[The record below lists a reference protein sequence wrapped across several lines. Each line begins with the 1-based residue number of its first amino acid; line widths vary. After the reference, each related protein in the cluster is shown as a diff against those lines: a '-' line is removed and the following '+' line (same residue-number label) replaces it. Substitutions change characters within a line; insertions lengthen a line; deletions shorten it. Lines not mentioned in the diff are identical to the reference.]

1 MNTLSYTDNID
12 TTLWRCVTNSIV
24 RHLIIIRYNEIY
36 TNYISILPDDPFS
49 FSFQLDLPPYPPGP
63 FYIKYT

>member
-12 TTLWRCVTNSIV
+12 HTLWRGVTKAIAI
-24 RHLIIIRYNEIY
+24 HLIKISHLGN
-36 TNYISILPDDPFS
+36 THYISILPDDPFF